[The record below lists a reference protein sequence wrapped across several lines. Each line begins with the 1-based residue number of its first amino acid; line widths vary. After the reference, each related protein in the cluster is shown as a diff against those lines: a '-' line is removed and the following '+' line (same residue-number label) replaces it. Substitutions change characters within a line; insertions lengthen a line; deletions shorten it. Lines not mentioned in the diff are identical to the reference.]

1 MDTLIFTG
9 WTGLS
14 RMLMLA
20 FRDIPTVSS
29 SVSVQDISLRTL
41 SLPILSVLKMP
52 SAYITFAA
60 YIQTTG
66 DYFYQGSN
74 MFEP

>member
-20 FRDIPTVSS
+20 FHDIPTVSS
-29 SVSVQDISLRTL
+29 SVSVQDISAN
-41 SLPILSVLKMP
+41 SYPVNIICP
-52 SAYITFAA
+52 ENAICFAA
-60 YIQTTG
+60 L
-66 DYFYQGSN
+66 
-74 MFEP
+74 